1 MSRYDVIII
10 GAGPGGIFAAYELAK
25 KAPELKVAVFEAGN
39 SLEKRKC
46 PIDGKKIKSCIN
58 CKTCAIM
65 SGFGGA
71 GAFSDG
77 KYNITND
84 FGGTLYEYIG
94 KDTAIDLMK
103 YVDEINLAYGGEGT
117 KMYSTAGTDIKKLCI
132 QNELK
137 LLDASVRHLGT
148 DINYIVLENLYK
160 ELKEKVEFRFNY
172 RVDEL
177 EAVDG
182 GEAVAGNGFAGK
194 TGNRAFT
201 EKFPWCIWR
210 RTGRVQVWN
219 HSGLWKNGRKHL

>member
-1 MSRYDVIII
+1 
-10 GAGPGGIFAAYELAK
+10 
-25 KAPELKVAVFEAGN
+25 
-39 SLEKRKC
+39 
-46 PIDGKKIKSCIN
+46 
-58 CKTCAIM
+58 M

-182 GEAVAGNGFAGK
+182 GYRVISGDS
-194 TGNRAFT
+194 T
-201 EKFPWCIWR
+201 ERVLRSVLFP
-210 RTGRVQVWN
+210 
-219 HSGLWKNGRKHL
+219 

>member
-1 MSRYDVIII
+1 
-10 GAGPGGIFAAYELAK
+10 
-25 KAPELKVAVFEAGN
+25 
-39 SLEKRKC
+39 
-46 PIDGKKIKSCIN
+46 
-58 CKTCAIM
+58 M

-137 LLDASVRHLGT
+137 LLDASVRHLGKS
-148 DINYIVLENLYK
+148 I
-160 ELKEKVEFRFNY
+160 
-172 RVDEL
+172 
-177 EAVDG
+177 
-182 GEAVAGNGFAGK
+182 
-194 TGNRAFT
+194 
-201 EKFPWCIWR
+201 
-210 RTGRVQVWN
+210 
-219 HSGLWKNGRKHL
+219 

>member
-1 MSRYDVIII
+1 MCDHERFWRRR
-10 GAGPGGIFAAYELAK
+10 GIF
-25 KAPELKVAVFEAGN
+25 P
-39 SLEKRKC
+39 
-46 PIDGKKIKSCIN
+46 
-58 CKTCAIM
+58 
-65 SGFGGA
+65 
-71 GAFSDG
+71 DG

-160 ELKEKVEFRFNY
+160 ELKEKVEFRFIIVWMN
-172 RVDEL
+172 
-177 EAVDG
+177 
-182 GEAVAGNGFAGK
+182 
-194 TGNRAFT
+194 
-201 EKFPWCIWR
+201 WR
-210 RTGRVQVWN
+210 RLTAAIV
-219 HSGLWKNGRKHL
+219 

>member
-182 GEAVAGNGFAGK
+182 GY
-194 TGNRAFT
+194 
-201 EKFPWCIWR
+201 
-210 RTGRVQVWN
+210 RVI
-219 HSGLWKNGRKHL
+219 SGDSTDE

>member
-1 MSRYDVIII
+1 
-10 GAGPGGIFAAYELAK
+10 
-25 KAPELKVAVFEAGN
+25 
-39 SLEKRKC
+39 
-46 PIDGKKIKSCIN
+46 
-58 CKTCAIM
+58 M

-177 EAVDG
+177 EAVDRKSTRL
-182 GEAVAGNGFAGK
+182 NSSHFAES
-194 TGNRAFT
+194 RMPSSA
-201 EKFPWCIWR
+201 
-210 RTGRVQVWN
+210 
-219 HSGLWKNGRKHL
+219 